1 MASGAAA
8 GCPSAWSENTLIN
21 NNPPYTEASLDNP
34 RIEVLPSSSKEV
46 PPQPK
51 SSKSDEDEDKDTD
64 GGGPITKMENLLLMR
79 KQASS
84 HIQAQKKKHLKELSL
99 KKDKLQKLLLKL
111 DSRETDHDKHSS
123 QQSQSESTET
133 PTSIVTPLIGP
144 GEPGWEKKAPADRQ
158 RDDSSEADCS
168 TDDRRVPGNVSTDK
182 KEDSLDNF
190 IKRLNLYMHHCWR
203 RVFQSISVP
212 LIITSVFIIE
222 LLSFLMQTLFK
233 GLVVEL
239 VAVVGEQV
247 ILPLTEAVYY
257 RTLQPLITC
266 LTGVTAGI
274 RNLLQPILEIVDHA
288 IQYVAQLIQAF
299 RLVQI
304 NNIGHHGNTQNV

>member
-1 MASGAAA
+1 MASEAAA
-8 GCPSAWSENTLIN
+8 GWPSAWSENTLMN
-21 NNPPYTEASLDNP
+21 NNPRYMEASLDNP
-34 RIEVLPSSSKEV
+34 RIEVLPSSSKEI

-64 GGGPITKMENLLLMR
+64 DGGPLNKVEYLLLMR

-99 KKDKLQKLLLKL
+99 KKDKLLLKL
-111 DSRETDHDKHSS
+111 DSRVTDHDKHSS
-123 QQSQSESTET
+123 QQPQSESTET
-133 PTSIVTPLIGP
+133 PTSMGP
-144 GEPGWEKKAPADRQ
+144 GESGWEKKAPADRQ
-158 RDDSSEADCS
+158 TDDSSETDCS
-168 TDDRRVPGNVSTDK
+168 TDDRRVPENVSTDK

-190 IKRLNLYMHHCWR
+190 IQRLNLYMHHCWR
-203 RVFQSISVP
+203 RVFQSISMPV
-212 LIITSVFIIE
+212 IIILVFIIE
-222 LLSFLMQTLFK
+222 LLRFLMQTLFK

-274 RNLLQPILEIVDHA
+274 RDILQPILEIIDHA
-288 IQYVAQLIQAF
+288 IQYVAQLIRAF